1 MKARRGTRFVAIACA
16 VAAGALGLGVGAA
29 SAQSGPIDPA
39 VKNVKKV
46 KAPKTCTNIPGV
58 TDSEIKI
65 GTIAPLTGTA
75 SGSGFFPQIVDGE
88 EARINAANASGELGK
103 RKITL
108 VKVDDKGDTAQNVA
122 GAQQLVEQ
130 DKVFA
135 ILSQSAAGTGSA
147 QYLNQKGVPVVGWQL
162 GMDVYGKYPN
172 FFGFQN
178 ANAADIKTNYTTR
191 NGEVM
196 SKIGAK
202 NVALIGSNQ
211 GNSAIFIEQI
221 ADGIKRVGKGMKV
234 VYKSTDVP
242 VGTTEFGSYAQQI
255 KDSGADAMYTG
266 LDTTSNIA
274 LINALKQ
281 AGANVTHIILPAG
294 YDPRVLGLAA
304 FDQAYLGIEFK
315 PLETTP
321 APKGIAD
328 FKAQMTQYKP
338 DNPINQSAAVG
349 WLSANTMIEGIK
361 AAGVSCPT
369 QKAFINNLR
378 LVKNYTADGFFDPI
392 DFQYVF
398 NKPFQCVYYVQILNK
413 QFVPAFDGKP
423 VCGDLIKNSQ
433 LIAGSAPTTAPAA
446 TATTAAK

>member
-16 VAAGALGLGVGAA
+16 VAAAALGLGVGAA

-46 KAPKTCTNIPGV
+46 KEPKTCSNVPGV
-58 TDSEIKI
+58 TDAEIKI
-65 GTIAPLTGTA
+65 GTIAPLTGQA

-88 EARINAANASGELGK
+88 EARINAVNASGELGK

-108 VKVDDKGDTAQNVA
+108 VKVDDKG
-122 GAQQLVEQ
+122 
-130 DKVFA
+130 
-135 ILSQSAAGTGSA
+135 GTGSA

-162 GMDVYGKYPN
+162 GMDVYGKYTN

-255 KDSGADAMYTG
+255 KESGADAMYTG

-281 AGANVTHIILPAG
+281 AGASVTHVILPAG
-294 YDPRVLGLAA
+294 YDPRVLGLTA

-328 FKAQMTQYKP
+328 FKAQMAQYKP
-338 DNPINQSAAVG
+338 DNPVNQSAAVG
-349 WLSANTMIEGIK
+349 WLSANTLIEGIK
-361 AAGVSCPT
+361 AAGVNCPT
-369 QKAFINNLR
+369 QKAFISNLR

-423 VCGDLIKNSQ
+423 VCGDLIKNDK
-433 LIAGSAPTTAPAA
+433 LIAGSTPTTVAGA

>member
-1 MKARRGTRFVAIACA
+1 MRSAAIACA
-16 VAAGALGLGVGAA
+16 IAVGALGLGVGAA

-46 KAPKTCTNIPGV
+46 KAPKDCSNVPGV
-58 TDSEIKI
+58 TDTDIKV
-65 GTIAPLTGTA
+65 GTIAPLTGQA

-108 VKVDDKGDTAQNVA
+108 VKVDDKGDTAQNVS

-147 QYLNQKGVPVVGWQL
+147 QYLNQKGIPVVGWQL
-162 GMDVYGKYPN
+162 GMDVYGKYTN

-178 ANAADIKTNYTTR
+178 ANAADIKSNYTTR

-196 SKIGAK
+196 QRIGGK
-202 NVALIGSNQ
+202 NIALIGSNQ

-274 LINALKQ
+274 LIGALKQ
-281 AGANVTHIILPAG
+281 AGANVSHVVLPAG
-294 YDPRVLGLAA
+294 YDPRILGIAA
-304 FDQAYLGIEFK
+304 FDQTYLGIEFK

-328 FKAQMTQYKP
+328 FKAQMAQYKP
-338 DNPINQSAAVG
+338 DNPVNQSAAVG
-349 WLSANTMIEGIK
+349 WLSANTLIEGIK

-378 LVKNYTADGFFDPI
+378 LEKNFTADGFFDPI

-413 QFVPAFDGKP
+413 QFVPAFEGKP
-423 VCGDLIKNSQ
+423 VCGDLIKNDK
-433 LIAGSAPTTAPAA
+433 LIAGSTPTTVAGAA